1 MWNKGTGPVRMTQ
14 GEEITWLT
22 GQKVRP
28 WEFRVRLSHTDFKQ
42 RVTYKYSIR
51 NDDKDYTVW
60 EREPSRYAQIQEPHM
75 YTGELGQSGSSKWP
89 NVDNVFIVNGVI
101 NKADA
106 NFVGGLSF
114 EKIGETNIFIGPYP

>member
-1 MWNKGTGPVRMTQ
+1 MEH

-28 WEFRVRLSHTDFKQ
+28 WEFRVRQSQTEFQQ
-42 RVTYKYSIR
+42 RITYKYSIK
-51 NDDKDYTVW
+51 NDAKDYTVW
-60 EREPSRYAQIQEPHM
+60 EREPSRYCHIQEPHL
-75 YTGELGQSGSSKWP
+75 YEGQLGESGSSKWP
-89 NVDNVFIVNGVI
+89 NVDYVFIVNGVI

-114 EKIGETNIFIGPYP
+114 DKIGDTSIFIGPYP